1 MAATPSPQSDDPIAA
16 LARGGRLNFFGF
28 LLRLG
33 ARLPFLIIAGQ
44 LYGAASLGRF
54 AYAVLVVELTAQ
66 LATLG
71 LKRGLAIALAK
82 TDRPLSH
89 VIWDALV
96 LGWALAALGAAFL
109 ANFPKLVFPNSFV
122 TGLDRAFP
130 ITALAIVGS
139 DISLAALAYRHK
151 IGAQVR
157 ARSIIEPWV
166 LTIVAASLA
175 FTMFKRDALI
185 IGYAVSMVAAFAASL
200 IPCIREFGLP
210 RGWHPHPERLFHL
223 ARANISLA
231 GADAIEWA
239 TRRLDLFILGIF
251 AAPSVMGVYY
261 VAQQVASLPQK
272 LKTSFDPVL
281 GPLLTSSLVA
291 GDRLAM
297 AGHVRQVGFW
307 IIAAQLCVALALGL
321 PGEAVLNLVG
331 GEFGGGETILGVLLL
346 VEVLAA
352 TAAVSEAAL
361 VYTNPHRNLMLSIVT
376 IGAQAL
382 LTTAL
387 IVGLQSRGPLSMALG
402 AALGLALALTL
413 GSVLKSRLLARKLGA
428 PVTGLRLALL
438 PAAAGA
444 AVIGLLARELPD
456 FWQIA
461 VGIPMII
468 VTFGAIMWRW
478 GFRPDDRVLFTRRSA
493 PTPSS
498 PT

>member
-1 MAATPSPQSDDPIAA
+1 MAATPPPQSTDPIAA

-33 ARLPFLIIAGQ
+33 ARLPFLIMAGQ
-44 LYGAASLGRF
+44 LYGAAPLGRF

-82 TDRPLSH
+82 TDRPHSH

-96 LGWALAALGAAFL
+96 LGWAVAALGAALL
-109 ANFPKLVFPNSFV
+109 ANFPRLVFPNSFV
-122 TGLDRAFP
+122 TGLDQIFP
-130 ITALAIVGS
+130 AIALAIVGS
-139 DISLAALAYRHK
+139 DISLAALAYNHR
-151 IGAQVR
+151 IGPQVR
-157 ARSIIEPWV
+157 ARSVIEPWV
-166 LTIVAASLA
+166 LTIIATALAFTAFKRDGLIIAYAASMIAALAASL
-175 FTMFKRDALI
+175 
-185 IGYAVSMVAAFAASL
+185 G
-200 IPCIREFGLP
+200 PCIREFGLP
-210 RGWHPHPERLFHL
+210 HGWTPHPERLFQL

-231 GADAIEWA
+231 GADAIEWG

-251 AAPSVMGVYY
+251 ATPSVMGIYY

-281 GPLLTSSLVA
+281 GPLLSTSLVA
-291 GDRLAM
+291 GDRQAM

-331 GEFGGGETILGVLLL
+331 SEFGGGETVLGLLL
-346 VEVLAA
+346 FVEVLAA

-361 VYTNPHRNLMLSIVT
+361 VYTNPHRNFILSSVT
-376 IGAQAL
+376 IAAQAL
-382 LTTAL
+382 ITLAL
-387 IVGLQSRGPLSMALG
+387 VPVLLARGQGGLG

-413 GSVLKSRLLARKLGA
+413 GSVLKSRLLSRELGA
-428 PVTGLRLALL
+428 PVAGPRWALL

-444 AVIGLLARELPD
+444 AAIGLLARTLPD
-456 FWQIA
+456 VWQIA

-468 VTFGAIMWRW
+468 LTFGAIMWKW
-478 GFRPDDRVLFTRRSA
+478 GFRPDDRVLFRK
-493 PTPSS
+493 SS

>member
-16 LARGGRLNFFGF
+16 LARGGRLNFLGF

-33 ARLPFLIIAGQ
+33 ARLPFLVIAGQ
-44 LYGAASLGRF
+44 LYGAATLGRF
-54 AYAVLVVELTAQ
+54 AYAILVVELTAQ

-82 TDRPLSH
+82 TDRPHAH
-89 VIWDALV
+89 VVADALV
-96 LGWALAALGAAFL
+96 LAWALAALGAALL
-109 ANFPKLVFPNSFV
+109 ANFPRLVFPNSFV

-130 ITALAIVGS
+130 MVALAIVGS
-139 DISLAALAYRHK
+139 DISLAALAYKHR
-151 IGAQVR
+151 IGPQVR

-166 LTIVAASLA
+166 LTIVATALA
-175 FTMFKRDALI
+175 FTLFKRDGLI
-185 IGYAVSMVAAFAASL
+185 IAYAASMVAALAASI

-210 RGWHPHPERLFHL
+210 SGWHPHPERLFQL

-251 AAPSVMGVYY
+251 AAPSAMGVYY

-281 GPLLTSSLVA
+281 GPLLSKSLVA
-291 GDRLAM
+291 GDRAAM

-307 IIAAQLCVALALGL
+307 IIAAQLCVAIALGL

-331 GEFGGGETILGVLLL
+331 AEFGGGETILAVLLL

-361 VYTNPHRNLMLSIVT
+361 VYTNPYRNFVLSVVT

-382 LTTAL
+382 LTVAL
-387 IVGLQSRGPLSMALG
+387 VQLWGGLG
-402 AALGLALALTL
+402 AAIGLALALSL
-413 GSVLKSRLLARKLGA
+413 GSVLKSRLLARELGA
-428 PVTGLRLALL
+428 PVTGLRWALV
-438 PAAAGA
+438 PAAVGA
-444 AVIGLLARELPD
+444 VVVGLLARMLED
-456 FWQIA
+456 AGQIA
-461 VGIPMII
+461 LGIPMII
-468 VTFGAIMWRW
+468 LTFGAIMWKW
-478 GFRPDDRVLFTRRSA
+478 GFRPDDRVLFRR
-493 PTPSS
+493 TSS